1 MSRPGD
7 DGLDVA
13 DTGLLSP
20 VVAGTAV
27 ERLTGDRAVVAAMV
41 RMEAALLRALVSTGL
56 APDELTGA
64 ADVIAAVEPDV
75 RGLALAA
82 VEGGNPAIPLIRQ
95 LRAAVDPAHA
105 RWVHHGATSQDV
117 VDTALALV
125 ASEVA
130 RRLEQDLLRLGDSLA
145 RLADEHRALPLVART
160 LTQQALPTTFGMRVS
175 GWLAGVDD
183 AVLLLR
189 ACTPLP
195 VSVAGPVGTAS
206 AYDGQGPA
214 LADALAAELSLA
226 SPVVP
231 WHTRRT
237 PVTEVGHA
245 LAAAVAAC
253 GKVAADVLVM
263 AQQEVGEL
271 REGHGGPSSAMGH
284 KANPA
289 QSVLVASAARQ
300 APALVAVLL
309 SSAVAEQERPPGA
322 WHAEWQTLRTLL
334 RLAGGAA
341 ERTAALVDGLVLDAG
356 AMRRNLDRLRDAVGE
371 DDGWVAGHTGSVDVW
386 VDRAL
391 ARHLEIRPGG
401 TP

>member
-41 RMEAALLRALVSTGL
+41 RMEAALLRALVSTGI
-56 APDELTGA
+56 APAEA
-64 ADVIAAVEPDV
+64 AKSADAVASVDPDV
-75 RGLALAA
+75 RELALAA
-82 VEGGNPAIPLIRQ
+82 AEGGNPAIPLVRQ
-95 LRAAVDPAHA
+95 LRAAVDPEQAE
-105 RWVHHGATSQDV
+105 WVHHGATSQDV

-130 RRLEQDLLRLGDSLA
+130 RQLEQDLLRLGDSLA
-145 RLADEHRALPLVART
+145 RLADEHRALPVVART
-160 LTQQALPTTFGMRVS
+160 LTQQALPTTLGMRVS

-189 ACTPLP
+189 GCTPLP
-195 VSVAGPVGTAS
+195 VSIGGPVGTAS

-214 LADALAAELSLA
+214 VADALAAELDLA
-226 SPVVP
+226 APVVP

-237 PVTEVGHA
+237 PVTELGHA
-245 LAAAVAAC
+245 LATAVAAC
-253 GKVAADVLVM
+253 AKVAADVLVM

-271 REGHGGPSSAMGH
+271 REGRGGPSSAMRH

-289 QSVLVASAARQ
+289 QSVLVASAGRQ
-300 APALVAVLL
+300 APALASVLL
-309 SSAVAEQERPPGA
+309 SSAVAEQERPAGA
-322 WHAEWQTLRTLL
+322 WHAEWQPLRALL

-341 ERTAALVDGLVLDAG
+341 ERTVGIVEGLVLDSD
-356 AMRRNLDRLRDAVGE
+356 AMRRNLEHLRDAVGE
-371 DDGWVAGHTGSVDVW
+371 DDRWVERHTGTVGVW
-386 VDRAL
+386 VDRSL
-391 ARHLEIRPGG
+391 ARHQEVRG
-401 TP
+401 